1 MTERGVLSRQIRRL
15 VRHAKWCLPAL
26 FFVLLHPLRVE
37 GISSVEVLRYLD
49 NDRKNGF
56 SSDASLFIGSS
67 SILLWDTLT
76 ADMAPM
82 KVIQRGFSGATLAGI
97 AQALESMVY
106 PYAPHRI
113 VLFAGA
119 NDVVVMPPV
128 SAEEIFQSFRQIADG
143 VAQHLP
149 ETCLIY
155 IAITPTPARMA
166 SWPEAVKVNQMVENY
181 ASKQDSLLYLNTDQ
195 EFLDDSARPLSQ
207 LFVNDGIHLSPP
219 GYAIWTRLLNQ
230 MMHQCP

>member
-1 MTERGVLSRQIRRL
+1 MTEQGLLSRQFRRL
-15 VRHAKWCLPAL
+15 VRHAKWGLPAL

-37 GISSVEVLRYLD
+37 GISFVEVLKYLD
-49 NDRKNGF
+49 SDRKNGF
-56 SSDASLFIGSS
+56 SSEANLFIGSS
-67 SILLWDTLT
+67 SILLWDTLAT
-76 ADMAPM
+76 DMAPM
-82 KVIQRGFSGATLAGI
+82 EVIQRGFSGATLAGI

-106 PYAPHRI
+106 PYAPDRI

-119 NDVVVMPPV
+119 NDVVVEPAL
-128 SAEEIFQSFRQIADG
+128 SAGEIFQSYRQIADG

-166 SWPEAVKVNQMVENY
+166 AWPEAVRVNQLVANY
-181 ASKQDSLLYLNTDQ
+181 ASQQDNLLYLNTDQ
-195 EFLDDSARPLSQ
+195 EFLDDSARPLGQ
-207 LFVNDGIHLSPP
+207 LFVKDGIHLSPR